1 MSFLSYVIYDFLAER
16 SDTSIVLNRNHQFL
30 HFITFSNL
38 IISFL
43 QALSKTLTV
52 DELFYL
58 REQFALLEPKN
69 GSITLENIKM
79 VSLPYP
85 LPKKGVIISFLVER
99 SDTLVLIICF
109 LANRP

>member
-1 MSFLSYVIYDFLAER
+1 MSFLSYVIYDFLVER

-58 REQFALLEPKN
+58 REQFALLEAKN
-69 GSITLENIKM
+69 GSITLESIKT
-79 VSLPYP
+79 VSLPQP
-85 LPKKGVIISFLVER
+85 PCLPPKKRVEIVL
-99 SDTLVLIICF
+99 DNALVLIICF